1 MIRAV
6 ATVTLR
12 GLRAPAASGAAFA
25 SARTSRSA
33 PTLQLLFNAS
43 AAPQRSMFSSDA
55 KAKDEKKDNSTD
67 AAGAPEDAAHVHI
80 KELEDEIKAMKD
92 KLLRSYAEEE
102 NVRRIARRDV
112 ENARDYANTK
122 FAKSLLDVADNL
134 ERALDAVHPDQRAN
148 ADGSL
153 KTLLEG
159 VQMTYNGLQKVF
171 QQHGI
176 ERVSAIQ
183 YHV

>member
-1 MIRAV
+1 MANARMTRP
-6 ATVTLR
+6 ATAISSSSLAPRSSLR
-12 GLRAPAASGAAFA
+12 L
-25 SARTSRSA
+25 
-33 PTLQLLFNAS
+33 
-43 AAPQRSMFSSDA
+43 FSSDA
-55 KAKDEKKDNSTD
+55 KEEKGAD
-67 AAGAPEDAAHVHI
+67 ASAGASKNAAPEDAVHVHI
-80 KELEDEIKAMKD
+80 KELEEEIKVMKD

-134 ERALDAVHPDQRAN
+134 ERALDAIHPDQKAS
-148 ADGSL
+148 ADGTL

-159 VQMTYNGLQKVF
+159 VQMTSNGLQKVF

-176 ERVSAIQ
+176 ERVRDFCFLIPFRWPNHCIFICAVWNRGRQI
-183 YHV
+183 

>member
-1 MIRAV
+1 MIRAIASVSFRGARLLPV
-6 ATVTLR
+6 ART
-12 GLRAPAASGAAFA
+12 APA
-25 SARTSRSA
+25 RISRPSI
-33 PTLQLLFNAS
+33 TLTPNSPLRL
-43 AAPQRSMFSSDA
+43 FSSDA
-55 KAKDEKKDNSTD
+55 KDQNAD
-67 AAGAPEDAAHVHI
+67 ASAATTANAAPEDGAHVHI
-80 KELEDEIKAMKD
+80 KELEEEIKAMKD

-134 ERALDAVHPDQRAN
+134 ERALDAIHPDQRSS
-148 ADGSL
+148 ADGTL

-176 ERVSAIQ
+176 ERVRAFYSFFISQ
-183 YHV
+183 NVR